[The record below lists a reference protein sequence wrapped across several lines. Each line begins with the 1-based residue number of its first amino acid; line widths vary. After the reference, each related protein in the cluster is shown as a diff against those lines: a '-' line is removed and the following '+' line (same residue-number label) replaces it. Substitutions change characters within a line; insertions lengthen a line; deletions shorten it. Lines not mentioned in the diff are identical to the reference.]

1 MDTKIKSVLGSVL
14 VIGIVAAMMT
24 AGTQS
29 LYSDTETSVGNTFTA
44 GTLDLTVNGS
54 DDPIVHITVDDI
66 YPGWS
71 GRYSWIVKNVGTI
84 DGQPSI
90 EFSAITNN
98 ENGIEEPEADATGE
112 NGGEPGEL
120 GGILRMNIYWCQG
133 GGSWNYIGS
142 SNLCGDPILNSIGG
156 KTVGLGAWTGC
167 HSDIPLPVLSQDE
180 EVEIQLR
187 PFWHD
192 DPGIDD
198 NKAQGD
204 SVEFD
209 IIFHLDQA

>member
-1 MDTKIKSVLGSVL
+1 
-14 VIGIVAAMMT
+14 
-24 AGTQS
+24 
-29 LYSDTETSVGNTFTA
+29 
-44 GTLDLTVNGS
+44 
-54 DDPIVHITVDDI
+54 
-66 YPGWS
+66 
-71 GRYSWIVKNVGTI
+71 
-84 DGQPSI
+84 
-90 EFSAITNN
+90 
-98 ENGIEEPEADATGE
+98 
-112 NGGEPGEL
+112 
-120 GGILRMNIYWCQG
+120 MNIYWCQG

-156 KTVGLGAWTGC
+156 KTVGLGAWTGGC
-167 HSDIPLPVLSQDE
+167 RSDIPLPVLSQDE